1 VASGDAAGE
10 PVVTRIERF
19 ASRADA
25 ELARAVLEA
34 NGIPAY
40 VSGDDAGGLH
50 PEIPY
55 GIGGT
60 AVVVPEDRYADAIAL
75 LDDEFTEEEVTA
87 AELEAA
93 ALAAGSGEPPSGD
106 PVTGDAAPSPALT
119 ATTATTGEPDTR
131 RSGRGRPAFVVVVA
145 VMLGVILL
153 TAFLVSALDLWIW

>member
-1 VASGDAAGE
+1 M
-10 PVVTRIERF
+10 TRIERF

-60 AVVVPEDRYADAIAL
+60 AVVVPEERYADAIAL
-75 LDDEFTEEEVTA
+75 LDDEFTEEQVTA

-93 ALAAGSGEPPSGD
+93 ALAAGSGEEAAGGPAVGATAPSEGAS
-106 PVTGDAAPSPALT
+106 PTTGD
-119 ATTATTGEPDTR
+119 PDTR

-145 VMLGVILL
+145 VMVGLALLG
-153 TAFLVSALDLWIW
+153 AFLLSALDLWIW

>member
-1 VASGDAAGE
+1 VQTQ
-10 PVVTRIERF
+10 VTRIERF

-25 ELARAVLEA
+25 ELARSVLEA

-60 AVVVPEDRYADAIAL
+60 AVVVPEERYADAIAL
-75 LDDEFTEEEVTA
+75 LDDEFGDEPGDE

-93 ALAAGSGEPPSGD
+93 AMAAGPAEGGHPGGTPY
-106 PVTGDAAPSPALT
+106 PVGREVMGSDEVPAT
-119 ATTATTGEPDTR
+119 TR
-131 RSGRGRPAFVVVVA
+131 RSGDRRRLFVVVLVL
-145 VMLGVILL
+145 MLVIVLVGVLVDGGVI
-153 TAFLVSALDLWIW
+153 FWRPS

>member
-1 VASGDAAGE
+1 VASGDALGE
-10 PVVTRIERF
+10 MPVTRIERF

-93 ALAAGSGEPPSGD
+93 AMAGGTDADARAAAD
-106 PVTGDAAPSPALT
+106 PTSTVGSPA
-119 ATTATTGEPDTR
+119 ATTGDPDTR
-131 RSGRGRPAFVVVVA
+131 RSGRGRPTFVAVVA
-145 VMLGVILL
+145 VMLGLVVLAAFLL
-153 TAFLVSALDLWIW
+153 TVLDVWAW

>member
-1 VASGDAAGE
+1 
-10 PVVTRIERF
+10 VTRIERF

-25 ELARAVLEA
+25 ELARTVLQS

-60 AVVVPEDRYADAIAL
+60 AVIVPEERYADAIAL
-75 LDDEFTEEEVTA
+75 LDEELGEQGVTV

-93 ALAAGSGEPPSGD
+93 AMAAGPAESSFAGSSIAEGAPDEGTD
-106 PVTGDAAPSPALT
+106 DWGAAS
-119 ATTATTGEPDTR
+119 TR
-131 RSGRGRPAFVVVVA
+131 RSGTRRPSFLLVVVVMLIA
-145 VMLGVILL
+145 VLVSVL
-153 TAFLVSALDLWIW
+153 FLSALDILFW

>member
-1 VASGDAAGE
+1 
-10 PVVTRIERF
+10 VTRIERF

-25 ELARAVLEA
+25 ELARAVLET

-60 AVVVPEDRYADAIAL
+60 AVVVPAERYDEAIAL
-75 LDDEFTEEEVTA
+75 LDEEFGADAVEA

-93 ALAAGSGEPPSGD
+93 ALAASPEGA
-106 PVTGDAAPSPALT
+106 DAAGPPTSVPAPT
-119 ATTATTGEPDTR
+119 VITHAAPATR
-131 RSGRGRPAFVVVVA
+131 RSGRARPAFSLVVGLMLVA
-145 VMLGVILL
+145 MLL
-153 TAFLVSALDLWIW
+153 TAGLLTVLDVLVWR

>member
-1 VASGDAAGE
+1 VA
-10 PVVTRIERF
+10 RIERF

-25 ELARAVLEA
+25 ELARAVLET

-60 AVVVPEDRYADAIAL
+60 AVVVPEDRYAEAIAL
-75 LDDEFTEEEVTA
+75 LDDEFSEEEVVA

-93 ALAAGSGEPPSGD
+93 ALAAG
-106 PVTGDAAPSPALT
+106 
-119 ATTATTGEPDTR
+119 TGEEPDGSAVGGRTPGTPWTPAETVGTPETR

-145 VMLGVILL
+145 VMLGLVLL
-153 TAFLVSALDLWIW
+153 TAFLLSALDLWIWDLWIW

>member
-1 VASGDAAGE
+1 VASGDASGE
-10 PVVTRIERF
+10 PTVTRIERF

-60 AVVVPEDRYADAIAL
+60 AVVVPEERYAEAIAV
-75 LDDEFTEEEVTA
+75 LDDEFTEEEVAA

-93 ALAAGSGEPPSGD
+93 ALAAGTGEETAGGPAAGD
-106 PVTGDAAPSPALT
+106 AGTSAAPSAS
-119 ATTATTGEPDTR
+119 TGDPDTR
-131 RSGRGRPAFVVVVA
+131 RSGRGRPVFLVVVA
-145 VMLGVILL
+145 VMLGLVVLAAFLL
-153 TAFLVSALDLWIW
+153 TVLDRWVW

>member
-1 VASGDAAGE
+1 V
-10 PVVTRIERF
+10 PTVTRIERF

-60 AVVVPEDRYADAIAL
+60 AVVVPEERYADAIAL
-75 LDDEFTEEEVTA
+75 LDDEFTEAEVTA

-93 ALAAGSGEPPSGD
+93 ALAGGTEAGSPETADPNRTVRDPAATSGD
-106 PVTGDAAPSPALT
+106 
-119 ATTATTGEPDTR
+119 PDTR

-145 VMLGVILL
+145 VMLGLVLL
-153 TAFLVSALDLWIW
+153 TAFLLSALDLWMIW

>member
-1 VASGDAAGE
+1 
-10 PVVTRIERF
+10 VTRIERF

-75 LDDEFTEEEVTA
+75 LDDEFTEEQVTA

-93 ALAAGSGEPPSGD
+93 ALAAGSGEEPNGGPTAGATVPS
-106 PVTGDAAPSPALT
+106 APSPV
-119 ATTATTGEPDTR
+119 TGEPDTR
-131 RSGRGRPAFVVVVA
+131 RSGRGRPAFSVVVV
-145 VMLGVILL
+145 VMLGLVLL
-153 TAFLVSALDLWIW
+153 AAFLLSALDLWIW